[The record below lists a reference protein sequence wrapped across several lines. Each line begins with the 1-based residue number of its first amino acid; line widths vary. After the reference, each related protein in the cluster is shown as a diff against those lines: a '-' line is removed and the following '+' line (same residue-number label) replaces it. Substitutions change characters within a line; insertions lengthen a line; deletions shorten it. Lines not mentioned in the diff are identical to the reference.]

1 MAMVDVMAD
10 QQTIAGKSIQDEN
23 ASSILDVRDL
33 KIAFQT
39 PRGLV
44 HAVNGVSFSV
54 KPGEALGILGESGSG
69 KSVSVGA
76 IMGLLESPPA
86 MIEGQANYRGIEL
99 LKAPTSVTRKIHGD
113 RIAMVYQD
121 AITSLNPG
129 LTIGYQIG
137 ELFKVHRPGTSSRD
151 AKAKAIE
158 LMERVGIHSASERV
172 NSYPHEFSG
181 GMNQRIMIA
190 LGIAL
195 EPDILIADEPT
206 TALDV
211 TVQAQIMQLLTD
223 LRKQTGMA
231 MILITHDI
239 GLVAENTDRL
249 MVMYGGRPVETG
261 PTATVIDRPAHPYT
275 VGLMNSIPQENMKGQ
290 KLVAITGSP
299 PKLSRLPKG
308 CVFAPRCPMAQELC
322 WNEVPVK
329 EAIAP
334 GHSSACHFA
343 KEVTHG

>member
-1 MAMVDVMAD
+1 MAVVDIMANTQTRQGAAD
-10 QQTIAGKSIQDEN
+10 Q
-23 ASSILDVRDL
+23 SILDVRDL
-33 KIAFQT
+33 KVAFQT
-39 PRGLV
+39 PHGLV

-54 KPGEALGILGESGSG
+54 QPGEALGILGESGSG

-76 IMGLLESPPA
+76 VMGLLESPPA
-86 MIEGQANYRGIEL
+86 KIEGQVNYRGTEL
-99 LKAPTSVTRKIHGD
+99 VNAPRSVTRNIHGD
-113 RIAMVYQD
+113 RVAMVYQD

-137 ELFKVHRPGTSSRD
+137 ELFKVHRPSMPRRD
-151 AKAKAIE
+151 IKAKVVE

-211 TVQAQIMQLLTD
+211 TVQAQIMRLLND
-223 LRKQTGMA
+223 LRQQTGMA

-261 PTATVIDRPAHPYT
+261 PTATVIDQPAHPYT
-275 VGLMNSIPQENMKGQ
+275 VGLMNSIPQESMKGE

-299 PKLSRLPKG
+299 PKLSQMPKG
-308 CVFAPRCPMAQELC
+308 CVFAPRCTMAKEVC
-322 WNEVPVK
+322 WTDVPEEK
-329 EAIAP
+329 NITTN
-334 GHSSACHFA
+334 HRSACHFA
-343 KEVTHG
+343 EEVTHD

>member
-1 MAMVDVMAD
+1 MAMAKVMTSPE
-10 QQTIAGKSIQDEN
+10 QQN
-23 ASSILDVRDL
+23 ILDVREL
-33 KIAFQT
+33 KVTFQT
-39 PRGLV
+39 PNGLV
-44 HAVNGVSFSV
+44 HAVNGINFVV

-76 IMGLLESPPA
+76 VMGLLESPPA
-86 MIEGQANYRGIEL
+86 LIEGGVNYRGTEL
-99 LKAPTSVTRKIHGD
+99 LGAPASITRTIHGD

-129 LTIGYQIG
+129 LTVGYQIG
-137 ELFKVHRPGTSSRD
+137 ELFRVHRPGTSKGA
-151 AKAKAIE
+151 AKTKAIE
-158 LMERVGIHSASERV
+158 LMERVGIPSARERV

-211 TVQAQIMQLLTD
+211 TVQAQIMSLLND
-223 LRKQTGMA
+223 LREQTHMA

-249 MVMYGGRPVETG
+249 MVMYGGRMVETG
-261 PTATVIDRPAHPYT
+261 PTATVLENPAHPYT

-290 KLVAITGSP
+290 RLVAITGSP
-299 PKLSRLPKG
+299 PKLNSLPQG
-308 CVFAPRCPMAQELC
+308 CVFAPRCPMAQAIC
-322 WNEVPVK
+322 SNEVPEK
-329 EAIAP
+329 KQIAVE
-334 GHSSACHFA
+334 HISACHFA
-343 KEVTHG
+343 DQVTHD

>member
-1 MAMVDVMAD
+1 MADMMAD
-10 QQTIAGKSIQDEN
+10 QNSPQSETEDV
-23 ASSILDVRDL
+23 ILDVRDL
-33 KIAFQT
+33 KVAFQS
-39 PRGLV
+39 PRGLIY
-44 HAVNGVSFSV
+44 AVNGVNFSV

-76 IMGLLESPPA
+76 VMGLLESPPA
-86 MIEGQANYRGIEL
+86 IIEGQVNYRGTDL
-99 LKAPTSVTRKIHGD
+99 LKASNSITRKIHGD

-129 LTIGYQIG
+129 LTVGYQIG
-137 ELFKVHRPGTSSRD
+137 ELFKVHRPGTSRKD

-190 LGIAL
+190 LAIAL

-211 TVQAQIMQLLTD
+211 TVQAQIMRLLSD

-261 PTATVIDRPAHPYT
+261 PTATVIDQPAHPYT
-275 VGLMNSIPQENMKGQ
+275 VGLMNSIPQEDMKGQ

-299 PKLSRLPKG
+299 PKLSRLPQG
-308 CVFAPRCPMAQELC
+308 CAFAPRCPMVEEKC
-322 WNEVPVK
+322 WNEVPSEQAV
-329 EAIAP
+329 AP
-334 GHSSACHFA
+334 EHGSACHFA
-343 KEVTHG
+343 EEVTRG

>member
-1 MAMVDVMAD
+1 MAVANMTIDSQD
-10 QQTIAGKSIQDEN
+10 NQT
-23 ASSILDVRDL
+23 ILDVHDL
-33 KIAFQT
+33 KVSFKT
-39 PRGLV
+39 PRGKIY
-44 HAVNGVSFSV
+44 AVNGINFSI
-54 KPGEALGILGESGSG
+54 KAGEALGILGESGSG
-69 KSVSVGA
+69 KSVSVSA

-86 MIEGQANYRGIEL
+86 MIEGQVDYRGQDL
-99 LKAPTSVTRKIHGD
+99 LKAPRSVTRKIHGD

-129 LTIGYQIG
+129 LIVGNQIV
-137 ELFKVHRPGTSSRD
+137 ELIRVHRPSTSRQE
-151 AKAKAIE
+151 AKAKAVE
-158 LMERVGIHSASERV
+158 LMEQVGIHSASERV

-190 LGIAL
+190 LAIAL

-211 TVQAQIMQLLTD
+211 TVQAQIMQLLD
-223 LRKQTGMA
+223 GLRKRSGMA

-261 PTATVIDRPAHPYT
+261 PTATVIKNPSHPYT

-290 KLVAITGSP
+290 KLAAIGGSP
-299 PKLSRLPKG
+299 PKLSSQPTG
-308 CVFAPRCPMAQELC
+308 CVFAPRCHMAQSKC
-322 WNEVPVK
+322 ST
-329 EAIAP
+329 EAPINKDI
-334 GHSSACHFA
+334 GIDHQSACHFA
-343 KEVTHG
+343 EEMIYG

>member
-1 MAMVDVMAD
+1 MAVVDVMANA
-10 QQTIAGKSIQDEN
+10 QTAQN
-23 ASSILDVRDL
+23 ILDVSDL
-33 KIAFQT
+33 KVAFQT
-39 PRGLV
+39 PGGLV
-44 HAVNGVSFSV
+44 HAVNGMSFSV

-76 IMGLLESPPA
+76 VMGLLESPPA
-86 MIEGQANYRGIEL
+86 VIEGTVNYRGTEL
-99 LKAPTSVTRKIHGD
+99 LGAPSSITRKIHGD
-113 RIAMVYQD
+113 RIAMVFQD

-137 ELFKVHRPGTSSRD
+137 ELFKVHRPGTSRRE

-158 LMERVGIHSASERV
+158 LMERVGIPSAKQRV

-211 TVQAQIMQLLTD
+211 TVQAQIMSLLND

-249 MVMYGGRPVETG
+249 MVMYGGRMVETG
-261 PTATVIDRPAHPYT
+261 PTATVIDHPSHPYT
-275 VGLMNSIPQENMKGQ
+275 VGLMNSIPQESMKGQ
-290 KLVAITGSP
+290 RLVAINGSP
-299 PKLSRLPKG
+299 PKLNHLPKG
-308 CVFAPRCPMAQELC
+308 CVFAPRCPMATELC
-322 WNEVPVK
+322 STDVPAARQISI
-329 EAIAP
+329 E
-334 GHSSACHFA
+334 HLSACHFA
-343 KEVTHG
+343 EQVTHD

>member
-1 MAMVDVMAD
+1 MAVVDVMKNE
-10 QQTIAGKSIQDEN
+10 TPTQDGTTQP
-23 ASSILDVRDL
+23 ILNVRDL
-33 KIAFQT
+33 KVAFQT

-76 IMGLLESPPA
+76 VMGLLESPPA
-86 MIEGQANYRGIEL
+86 MIEGEVTYRDIEL
-99 LKAPTSVTRKIHGD
+99 LNAPSSVTRNIHGD

-129 LTIGYQIG
+129 LTVGYQIG
-137 ELFKVHRPGTSSRD
+137 ELFKVHRPGTSRRD
-151 AKAKAIE
+151 TKAKAVE
-158 LMERVGIHSASERV
+158 LMERVGIHSASERA

-211 TVQAQIMQLLTD
+211 TVQAQIMTLLSD
-223 LRKQTGMA
+223 LREQTGMA

-239 GLVAENTDRL
+239 GVVAENTDRL

-261 PTATVIDRPAHPYT
+261 PTAAVIDKPAHPYT
-275 VGLMNSIPQENMKGQ
+275 VGLMNSIPQEDMKGQ

-299 PKLSRLPKG
+299 PKLSKLPEG
-308 CVFAPRCPMAQELC
+308 CVFAPRCPMAQDLC
-322 WNEVPVK
+322 WKTVPQK
-329 EAIAP
+329 KII
-334 GHSSACHFA
+334 GLDHGSACHFA
-343 KEVTHG
+343 EEVTHG

>member
-1 MAMVDVMAD
+1 MAVVDIMAD
-10 QQTIAGKSIQDEN
+10 KQTRQGTADQ
-23 ASSILDVRDL
+23 SILDVRDL
-33 KIAFQT
+33 KVAFQT
-39 PRGLV
+39 PHGLV

-54 KPGEALGILGESGSG
+54 QPGEALGILGESGSG

-76 IMGLLESPPA
+76 VMGLLESPPA
-86 MIEGQANYRGIEL
+86 KIEGQVNYRGTEL
-99 LKAPTSVTRKIHGD
+99 VNAPRSVTRNIHGD
-113 RIAMVYQD
+113 RVAMVYQD

-137 ELFKVHRPGTSSRD
+137 ELFKVHRPNMPRRD
-151 AKAKAIE
+151 IKAKVVE

-211 TVQAQIMQLLTD
+211 TVQAQIMRLLND
-223 LRKQTGMA
+223 LRQQTGMA

-261 PTATVIDRPAHPYT
+261 PTATVIDQPAHPYT
-275 VGLMNSIPQENMKGQ
+275 VGLMNSIPQESMKGE

-299 PKLSRLPKG
+299 PKLSQMPKG
-308 CVFAPRCPMAQELC
+308 CVFAPRCTMAK
-322 WNEVPVK
+322 EVCRTDVPEEK
-329 EAIAP
+329 SITP
-334 GHSSACHFA
+334 NHRSACHFA
-343 KEVTHG
+343 EEVTHD

>member
-1 MAMVDVMAD
+1 MVDLMKNNNTA
-10 QQTIAGKSIQDEN
+10 QDDTTQP
-23 ASSILDVRDL
+23 ILDVIDL
-33 KIAFQT
+33 KVAFQT

-44 HAVNGVSFSV
+44 HAVNGVNFSI
-54 KPGEALGILGESGSG
+54 KRGEALGILGESGSG

-76 IMGLLESPPA
+76 VMGLLESPPA
-86 MIEGQANYRGIEL
+86 RIEGKVIYRGTEL
-99 LKAPTSVTRKIHGD
+99 LNASNATVRNIHGD

-137 ELFKVHRPGTSSRD
+137 ELIRVHRPGTTRRD
-151 AKAKAIE
+151 AKAKAIA

-195 EPDILIADEPT
+195 DPDILIADEPT

-211 TVQAQIMQLLTD
+211 TVQAQIMRLLRD
-223 LRKQTGMA
+223 LREQTGMA

-239 GLVAENTDRL
+239 ELVA
-249 MVMYGGRPVETG
+249 
-261 PTATVIDRPAHPYT
+261 
-275 VGLMNSIPQENMKGQ
+275 
-290 KLVAITGSP
+290 
-299 PKLSRLPKG
+299 
-308 CVFAPRCPMAQELC
+308 
-322 WNEVPVK
+322 
-329 EAIAP
+329 
-334 GHSSACHFA
+334 
-343 KEVTHG
+343 